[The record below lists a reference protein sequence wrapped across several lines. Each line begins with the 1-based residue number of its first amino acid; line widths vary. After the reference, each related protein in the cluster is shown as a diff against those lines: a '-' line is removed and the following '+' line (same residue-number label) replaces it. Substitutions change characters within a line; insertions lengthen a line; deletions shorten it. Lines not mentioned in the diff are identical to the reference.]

1 MMPELPVVAM
11 PRNTPQPLKAVF
23 PYPDT
28 ITKTPS
34 NEILHAMF
42 MRERISAIFDTWS
55 SRVVDTFSEG
65 VGLSLSLPEDSL
77 ISPSLPE
84 TLGSDPKCSDAG
96 SLALLSVSV
105 LRPLLRFSSSVPCFS
120 LFCHHS
126 QSSEKQCTVASKTA
140 GEHWARDDHIFFLDK
155 HFAHKTIEHQH
166 HFVLVV
172 NRRQHIESRQQGIYR
187 DTKTIKESVS
197 PF

>member
-96 SLALLSVSV
+96 SLALLSGV
-105 LRPLLRFSSSVPCFS
+105 PLICERLASPSS
-120 LFCHHS
+120 LFLLCS
-126 QSSEKQCTVASKTA
+126 LLLSLLSSLTEQREAVYCCFKDGWRALGK
-140 GEHWARDDHIFFLDK
+140 R
-155 HFAHKTIEHQH
+155 
-166 HFVLVV
+166 
-172 NRRQHIESRQQGIYR
+172 
-187 DTKTIKESVS
+187 
-197 PF
+197 

>member
-1 MMPELPVVAM
+1 MRYCMQCSCEREFLRYLIPGPPEWWIRF
-11 PRNTPQPLKAVF
+11 PREWDFHFRCP
-23 PYPDT
+23 
-28 ITKTPS
+28 KTRS
-34 NEILHAMF
+34 
-42 MRERISAIFDTWS
+42 
-55 SRVVDTFSEG
+55 
-65 VGLSLSLPEDSL
+65 SLPHSPRHLAPIRSALMLVLWPFSL
-77 ISPSLPE
+77 ECLW
-84 TLGSDPKCSDAG
+84 
-96 SLALLSVSV
+96 SVSV

-197 PF
+197 PFWKGQPTLQASCIFP